1 MDSRQL
7 TRTRRSATAV
17 ALPHVVDQLAAV
29 SADLRGLAS
38 ALLAPQERKLDDCC
52 AGLVQGALASSNM
65 LDQLTRPIGH
75 VLERLRDLELALF
88 ESRLALIQARAALS
102 RLKASEHEAQ
112 RRARLDSLTRLPNQT
127 AFRTLL
133 DLTLSRAAQSQTPVA
148 VLYLD
153 LDNFKLINDAHGHDV
168 GDALLCIVAARLR
181 SSLRT
186 GDTVG
191 RLGGDEFAFLLAN
204 PPDRATLAAR
214 VSRLAMSVMAPI
226 QIGALDLTVRAS
238 VGIATWP
245 DDGDCSDELL
255 RHADRA
261 MYEAKRQRSGHAFFH
276 HDLDAGAVCIPPH
289 RHPCAP
295 GRHCAS

>member
-1 MDSRQL
+1 MRY
-7 TRTRRSATAV
+7 RTAQ
-17 ALPHVVDQLAAV
+17 QLAAV
-29 SADLRGLAS
+29 SMRLRKLATE
-38 ALLAPQERKLDDCC
+38 ALAPQE
-52 AGLVQGALASSNM
+52 AGLGNCSAVLLEGVLAGAAE
-65 LDQLTRPIGH
+65 LDQLAQPIRNEMAR
-75 VLERLRDLELALF
+75 VLRLERELVDACKALN
-88 ESRLALIQARAALS
+88 QARAALS

-181 SSLRT
+181 SSLRA

-204 PPDRATLAAR
+204 PPDRAPLAAR

-226 QIGALDLTVRAS
+226 QIGELDLTVRAS
-238 VGIATWP
+238 VGIAIWP

-276 HDLDAGAVCIPPH
+276 HDLDAGAACIPPH
-289 RHPCAP
+289 RHPCAL